1 MNCEEVSIII
11 IPIYK
16 KRILMIR
23 LFKFPEPVS
32 GKERLTVVEIPTPQ
46 LGSCVTLGTLL
57 TLSEPKFPHL
67 SVK

>member
-1 MNCEEVSIII
+1 
-11 IPIYK
+11 
-16 KRILMIR
+16 MIR